1 MRTVKK
7 ILLTAIPLALAS
19 LTLLGCQKDYDIT
32 SLRVEIEQMP
42 HYKTFIDNER
52 YTCWS
57 DGDQVRVNNQDFTLH
72 INGSDCR
79 IDNITISS
87 IGYTALSPATL
98 ATSQTTMSSAG
109 ITNLLLPSTYTYSPD
124 NIPVVMAA
132 YLPTETGTIAFKN
145 ACMVMQLNLTNNY
158 SHSIRISNVKISDNL
173 APLSGAF
180 QIDDI
185 DSYTP
190 TLTRTAGGDT
200 TRTVMLQMTETEPI
214 ELDPNESVNLYAV
227 LPPTDSYT
235 GNKFTIEIDALD
247 LQAAENDAIVIYHFK
262 HRQAANANGCIPRNT
277 LVPLNIELDA
287 PYTTTLKGLGT
298 ETNPYKISSIENL
311 IAMEQLVNRGYDP
324 IGLGEPFASAHYVQ
338 TSEIFDNWES
348 SVPLHPIGNDKNN
361 FTGVYD
367 GQGYPIWLSNSAI
380 EGDECVGLFGYI
392 ASGAIIKS
400 VYLDCSAL
408 IANTE
413 YSNHSAMIGLI
424 CGHAE
429 NSTIDRCWTI
439 YSECGITCNAVHAY
453 IGGIVGE
460 MTAGNFDRSLL
471 TNCHNFA
478 DIYVNGDRISNRYYV
493 GGIAGHIANSTIIN
507 SYSNGNRWAQNAA
520 FFFGG
525 IAGRADGS
533 SNIFNCY
540 KAYNPEFEYDPYGP
554 TNEYAAMR
562 ADICASVGS
571 QCHIEHC
578 FYHNILYVTG
588 TPTPRN
594 IENNIQYLSYR
605 NATGQTTNGPTTL
618 KDHLQQYVDNYNN
631 IYNGSLC
638 YWGYRNA
645 YGYEIDE
652 TTNEPDLEP
661 IIEGLTY

>member
-79 IDNITISS
+79 IDNISISS

-287 PYTTTLKGLGT
+287 PHTTTLQGLGT

-338 TSEIFDNWES
+338 TTDISDWETN
-348 SVPLHPIGNDKNN
+348 VPLHPIGNDRNN

-367 GQGYPIWLSNSAI
+367 GQGHFIDLFHTAI
-380 EGDECVGLFGYI
+380 EGEECVGLFGYI
-392 ASGAIIKS
+392 ANGAIIKS
-400 VYLDCSAL
+400 VYLYCNAL
-408 IANTE
+408 RASTDY
-413 YSNHSAMIGLI
+413 YSYHSAMIGLI

-429 NSTIDRCWTI
+429 NSTIDRCKAVS
-439 YSECGITCNAVHAY
+439 SECGITCNTVHAY

-507 SYSNGNRWAQNAA
+507 SFDNGNRGAQNAA

-540 KAYNPEFEYDPYGP
+540 KAYNPEYEPYGP
-554 TNEYAAMR
+554 TNNNAAMR

-578 FYHNILYVTG
+578 FYRNILYATG
-588 TPTPRN
+588 NPTSRN

-618 KDHLQQYVDNYNN
+618 KDHLQQYVDNHNN
-631 IYNGSLC
+631 NNNVSLSD
-638 YWGYRNA
+638 WEYRYA
-645 YGYEIDE
+645 YEVDE
-652 TTNEPDLEP
+652 TTNDLDLEP
-661 IIEGLTY
+661 VIGDLTDY